1 MRLVF
6 GRNQR
11 HAEADVHDAAE
22 RFAARKTNHRSAD
35 EDVSNYQRFDYGR
48 FVEFSSEEKDKEV

>member
-1 MRLVF
+1 MRLLF
-6 GRNQR
+6 RRDQR
-11 HAEADVHDAAE
+11 AAALDVHDAAE

-48 FVEFSSEEKDKEV
+48 FVEFSSEEKDQEV